1 MSTYYRP
8 TAKIPLNDIKK
19 LKEFDV
25 IFRNN
30 YKLFFD
36 GKNYLHFATDKDNNV
51 IDVFRYGGNDDS
63 FILEALE
70 NNFDVEMV
78 SEYDESYQ
86 YLADRDTAVQTIK
99 FGGGE

>member
-1 MSTYYRP
+1 MSTYFRP
-8 TAKIPLNDIKK
+8 SAKIPLNKIKK

-25 IFRNN
+25 VFEDD
-30 YKLFFD
+30 KQLFFD

-63 FILEALE
+63 LILEALE

-78 SEYDESYQ
+78 SEYDEEYSK
-86 YLADRDTAVQTIK
+86 LADEETKVVNIS
-99 FGGGE
+99 FEGGE